1 MPAIRLA
8 EASAQARRPAWML
21 RIDYC
26 LSLPPFHEVGASH
39 LTDCL
44 LLFELFSNWGKPL
57 ASHGTA
63 TDKSVSEAFQDLIV
77 AFARDGHPGSPR
89 IPEWP
94 RYDTTR
100 ATLIFDI
107 DCRVESDPLSEQRH
121 AWDGLDEV
129 DAVLT
134 PCAAGR

>member
-1 MPAIRLA
+1 MASVFAQVLA
-8 EASAQARRPAWML
+8 DQM
-21 RIDYC
+21 
-26 LSLPPFHEVGASH
+26 
-39 LTDCL
+39 
-44 LLFELFSNWGKPL
+44 
-57 ASHGTA
+57 
-63 TDKSVSEAFQDLIV
+63 SEAWL